1 LNSLTCPCYKNED
14 RGRGRKKEA
23 LGEKRRGDFFFFLI
37 KGDEDIRKMLG
48 L

>member
-1 LNSLTCPCYKNED
+1 MKIEEEGERRKLWEKNV
-14 RGRGRKKEA
+14 
-23 LGEKRRGDFFFFLI
+23 GEIFFFFLI